1 MFRETYERDYAVL
14 TKIAYGIAYRLIN
27 EERGEESIVDD
38 LAQESL
44 LKVLETEPQAL
55 ELDMNKMWDTQR
67 NFLAR
72 WRERGYRTKLW
83 QVSLEALEE
92 ENNKKEDLG

>member
-27 EERGEESIVDD
+27 EERGEESVVDD

-72 WRERGYRTKLW
+72 WRERGYKVQLW

-92 ENNKKEDLG
+92 ENARKED